1 MSDTIEF
8 TTNET
13 RWIPLPTASLRH
25 TIMLFSSFSSN
36 TSENLDEEYSNFV
49 IPTVIENVSYAR
61 NSIYQTNNNGIAPLG
76 NYTVIIDM
84 QTSKFYRV
92 VDGEKKA
99 VEFLG
104 PLEYGSK
111 GFDEQAKKY
120 FTIQAKT
127 SSFIYGVYDGYN
139 DGEKIDKKYI
149 RNANFQKLGFRFHTI
164 TNIDIGGFGSR
175 PDLLTLTG
183 NAEV

>member
-1 MSDTIEF
+1 MSETIEF

-13 RWIPLPTASLRH
+13 RWIPLPKSSLRH

-36 TSENLDEEYSNFV
+36 TSENIDEEYSNFV
-49 IPTVIENVSYAR
+49 IPTVIENVSYAQ
-61 NSIYQTNNNGIAPLG
+61 NMIYQTNNNGIAPLG

-84 QTSKFYRV
+84 NTSKFYRV
-92 VDGEKKA
+92 VDGEKIE
-99 VEFLG
+99 VQFLDK
-104 PLEYGSK
+104 LAFGSK

-127 SSFIYGVYDGYN
+127 SSFIYGVYDAYN
-139 DGEKIDKKYI
+139 NGEKIDKKYI
-149 RNANFQKLGFRFHTI
+149 RNANFQKLGYRFHTI
-164 TNIDIGGFGSR
+164 TNIDIGGFGIR

-183 NAEV
+183 SVEA